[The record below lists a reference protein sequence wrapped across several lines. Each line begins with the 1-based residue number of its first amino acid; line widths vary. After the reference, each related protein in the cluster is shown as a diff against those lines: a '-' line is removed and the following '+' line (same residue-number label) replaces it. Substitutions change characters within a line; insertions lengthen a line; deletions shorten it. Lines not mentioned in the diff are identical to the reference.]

1 MIDESRTSCHSRRC
15 VSCSYKKEDPYDLPD
30 VLKVPEGED
39 KTNKDKF
46 YAENVDW
53 SRVYGTKFKSAG
65 TNDWGELVK
74 DYSNNAS
81 SQSAMKSTIDG
92 YLASNTVNTLSCWD
106 RDCVNCKAGRPDIG
120 GNCWLAEDYNQQ
132 VCIND
137 WAGKALNK
145 CNEGDES
152 GYTDDWTTGEKCD
165 CFDMAET
172 YNGADITGAL
182 LTGLYAASNCSNGF
196 KWGEMADNFCAKP
209 ENFKA
214 SIGNGMCKDRNPDAR
229 KEYCKLE
236 DNIVTDTDNCSKDK
250 LGEDDYNDVGISY
263 CKRDGEDAKQGGMR
277 QDWCKCYNLDT
288 GVCETNLDAA
298 GCRTARNNVES
309 QKKFFSA
316 EEYDILRQN
325 MVCRPGTCSNGFLP
339 KNYQDQCKPTYRIC
353 GEDVD
358 IGLLSNAQL
367 LVKCHSGDEDLPD
380 FMRTGESTGSSRY
393 ERNKNR
399 RREPPFDQGVLSN
412 TPIKSWPRRWST
424 DDEDAKY
431 IVGYTITSA
440 ASCLL
445 CAGGLFMMM
454 GKK

>member
-1 MIDESRTSCHSRRC
+1 MGCDDTEPC
-15 VSCSYKKEDPYDLPD
+15 VNDCQYKKNEALPD
-30 VLKVPEGED
+30 PLRVPEGED
-39 KTNKDKF
+39 KTNTDKF
-46 YAENVDW
+46 FAENVDW
-53 SRVYGTKFKSAG
+53 YRVYGKKFNSAG
-65 TNDWGELVK
+65 PNNWGEIVKEHSDDSSVQARMKSDIDSYFANNIVDSLNCEDRGVGLKDRRPKIQGNCYLATSYNEEVCVK
-74 DYSNNAS
+74 DWTAKNL
-81 SQSAMKSTIDG
+81 K
-92 YLASNTVNTLSCWD
+92 
-106 RDCVNCKAGRPDIG
+106 
-120 GNCWLAEDYNQQ
+120 
-132 VCIND
+132 
-137 WAGKALNK
+137 K
-145 CNEGDES
+145 CNEGKGDEIGTS
-152 GYTDDWTTGEKCD
+152 DDWTTGEKCD
-165 CFDMAET
+165 CFDMAKE

-182 LTGLYAASNCSNGF
+182 LTGLYAATNCSNGF
-196 KWGEMADNFCAKP
+196 KWGELADNFCAKP

-214 SIGNGMCKDRNPDAR
+214 SIGNGMCKDRNPDTR

-236 DNIVTDTDNCSKDK
+236 DNIVTDTDNCSKDN

-325 MVCRPGTCSNGFLP
+325 MVCRPGTCSTGFLP

-353 GEDVD
+353 GADVD

-367 LVKCHSGDEDLPD
+367 LVKCHSGDDDLPD
-380 FMRTGESTGSSRY
+380 FMRTGESLGRSRY

-399 RREPPFDQGVLSN
+399 RRDPPFDQGLLSK

-431 IVGYTITSA
+431 IVGYTITSI

-445 CAGGLFMMM
+445 CAGGLFMVM

>member
-1 MIDESRTSCHSRRC
+1 MGCNDTEPCFNAC
-15 VSCSYKKEDPYDLPD
+15 QYKKNEALPD
-30 VLKVPEGED
+30 PLRVPEGED

-53 SRVYGTKFKSAG
+53 YRVYGKKFKSAG
-65 TNDWGELVK
+65 PNNWGEIVK
-74 DYSNNAS
+74 EYSDDESVQA
-81 SQSAMKSTIDG
+81 AMKSDIDG
-92 YLASNTVNTLSCWD
+92 YFANNIVDSLNCEDMGPSRKDRRPKIQGQCQLATSYNEEV
-106 RDCVNCKAGRPDIG
+106 CVK
-120 GNCWLAEDYNQQ
+120 
-132 VCIND
+132 D
-137 WAGKALNK
+137 WTAQNLKT
-145 CNEGDES
+145 CNEGGVIDHN
-152 GYTDDWTTGEKCD
+152 GKWGWTTNEQCT
-165 CFDMAET
+165 CFDTAKT
-172 YNGADITGAL
+172 FNGADITSEL
-182 LTGLYAASNCSNGF
+182 LTGLYAATNCSDGF

-214 SIGNGMCKDRNPDAR
+214 SIGNGMCKERNPDTR

-380 FMRTGESTGSSRY
+380 FMRTGESLGRSRY

-399 RREPPFDQGVLSN
+399 RREPPFDQGVLSK

-454 GKK
+454 GKNKM

>member
-1 MIDESRTSCHSRRC
+1 MG
-15 VSCSYKKEDPYDLPD
+15 CSYDMATTLPD
-30 VLKVPEGED
+30 SLRVPEGED

-46 YAENVDW
+46 FAENVEW
-53 SRVYGTKFKSAG
+53 LRV
-65 TNDWGELVK
+65 WGK
-74 DYSNNAS
+74 DYQANGLNNWEDIFATFSGGKVAGSNENL
-81 SQSAMKSTIDG
+81 DLVG
-92 YLASNTVNTLSCWD
+92 ENLW
-106 RDCVNCKAGRPDIG
+106 PDSGVIGERNKIG
-120 GNCWLAEDYNQQ
+120 GHKSLADIFNKE
-132 VCIND
+132 VCIRGWTKNNLNYCNSQEGTILDSGHHD
-137 WAGKALNK
+137 WLNTEQ
-145 CNEGDES
+145 C
-152 GYTDDWTTGEKCD
+152 T
-165 CFDMAET
+165 CFDMAST
-172 YNGADITGAL
+172 YNGADITGDL
-182 LTGLYAASNCSNGF
+182 LTGLYAATNCSDAFN
-196 KWGEMADNFCAKP
+196 WGGMADNFCAKP

-214 SIGNGMCKDRNPDAR
+214 SIGNGMCKDRNPDTR

-298 GCRTARNNVES
+298 GCRTARNNIES

-353 GEDVD
+353 GADVD

-380 FMRTGESTGSSRY
+380 FMKTGESLGRSRY

-399 RREPPFDQGVLSN
+399 RREPPFDQGLLSN

-445 CAGGLFMMM
+445 VAGGLFMVM
-454 GKK
+454 GKNKM

>member
-1 MIDESRTSCHSRRC
+1 MGCNDTEPCFDDC
-15 VSCSYKKEDPYDLPD
+15 QYKKNTPLPD
-30 VLKVPEGED
+30 PLRVPEGED

-46 YAENVDW
+46 FAENVDW
-53 SRVYGTKFKSAG
+53 SRVYGKKFNSAG
-65 TNDWGELVK
+65 PNNWDEIVKGYSDDSSVQARMKSDIDGLFANNIVDSLNCGSKDQTWEKKNRPKIQGQCKLATSYNEEVCVKDWTAKNLKTCDEGGVPNNDGDWG
-74 DYSNNAS
+74 
-81 SQSAMKSTIDG
+81 
-92 YLASNTVNTLSCWD
+92 
-106 RDCVNCKAGRPDIG
+106 
-120 GNCWLAEDYNQQ
+120 
-132 VCIND
+132 
-137 WAGKALNK
+137 
-145 CNEGDES
+145 
-152 GYTDDWTTGEKCD
+152 WTTGEKCA
-165 CFDMAET
+165 CFGMAKT
-172 YNGADITGAL
+172 HNGADITSEL
-182 LTGLYAASNCSNGF
+182 LTGLYAMSNCSNGF
-196 KWGEMADNFCAKP
+196 KWGEMADNFCDKP

-214 SIGNGMCKDRNPDAR
+214 SIGNDMCKDRNPGAR

-236 DNIVTDTDNCSKDK
+236 DNIVTDTDNCSKNK
-250 LGEDDYNDVGISY
+250 LGDDDYNDVGISY

-277 QDWCKCYNLDT
+277 QNWCKCYNLDT

-298 GCRTARNNVES
+298 GCRDARNNVES
-309 QKKFFSA
+309 QKKFFNA

-339 KNYQDQCKPTYRIC
+339 KNYQDQCKATYRIC

-367 LVKCHSGDEDLPD
+367 LVKCHSGEDALPD

-399 RREPPFDQGVLSN
+399 RREPPFDQGLLSK
-412 TPIKSWPRRWST
+412 TPIKSWPSRWST
-424 DDEDAKY
+424 DNEDAKY

-445 CAGGLFMMM
+445 VAGGLFMTM

>member
-1 MIDESRTSCHSRRC
+1 MGEPC
-15 VSCSYKKEDPYDLPD
+15 VVCSYKKDDPYDLPD
-30 VLKVPEGED
+30 PLRVPEGED
-39 KTNKDKF
+39 ITNKDKF
-46 YAENVDW
+46 YAKNVDW

-65 TNDWGELVK
+65 PNNWSEISA
-74 DYSNNAS
+74 DYGTDPDVHIYPRFNT
-81 SQSAMKSTIDG
+81 STVEAERCGTKPTSGATTPRGKINTHVG
-92 YLASNTVNTLSCWD
+92 LATLF
-106 RDCVNCKAGRPDIG
+106 N
-120 GNCWLAEDYNQQ
+120 EE
-132 VCIND
+132 VCIKD
-137 WAGKALNK
+137 WSGKSLNS
-145 CNEGDES
+145 CNEGDSVTKHGHGWE
-152 GYTDDWTTGEKCD
+152 TNEQCT
-165 CFDMAET
+165 CFDMAKT

-196 KWGEMADNFCAKP
+196 KWGELADNFCAKP

-214 SIGNGMCKDRNPDAR
+214 SIGNGMCKDRNPDTR

-353 GEDVD
+353 GADVD

-380 FMRTGESTGSSRY
+380 FMRTGENAGSSRY

-399 RREPPFDQGVLSN
+399 RREPPFDQGVLSK

>member
-1 MIDESRTSCHSRRC
+1 MGCDDTEPC
-15 VSCSYKKEDPYDLPD
+15 VNDCQYKKDDPLPNP
-30 VLKVPEGED
+30 LRVPEGED
-39 KTNKDKF
+39 KSNKDKF
-46 YAENVDW
+46 FAENVDW
-53 SRVYGTKFKSAG
+53 SRVYGKKFNSAG
-65 TNDWGELVK
+65 PNNWGEIVKEYSDDSSVQARMKSDIDSYFANNTVDSRNCGTK
-74 DYSNNAS
+74 DYSGGKTPRPKIQGNC
-81 SQSAMKSTIDG
+81 
-92 YLASNTVNTLSCWD
+92 YLATAFNEEV
-106 RDCVNCKAGRPDIG
+106 CVK
-120 GNCWLAEDYNQQ
+120 
-132 VCIND
+132 D
-137 WAGKALNK
+137 WANK
-145 CNEGDES
+145 RLKMCNEGDKES
-152 GYTDDWTTGEKCD
+152 GKPNWNNGWMTDEKCD
-165 CFDMAET
+165 CFDMAEE

-182 LTGLYAASNCSNGF
+182 LTGLYAATNCSNGF
-196 KWGEMADNFCAKP
+196 KWGELADNFCAKP

-214 SIGNGMCKDRNPDAR
+214 SIGNGMCKDRNPDTR

-298 GCRTARNNVES
+298 GRRTARNNVES

-353 GEDVD
+353 GADVD

-367 LVKCHSGDEDLPD
+367 LVKCHSGEEDLPD
-380 FMRTGESTGSSRY
+380 FMRTGESLGRSRY

-399 RREPPFDQGVLSN
+399 RRDPPFDQGILSK

-431 IVGYTITSA
+431 IVGYTITSI

-445 CAGGLFMMM
+445 CAGGLFMVM